1 MKDLMAEAMH
11 QRPDLAA
18 ALAQRDAAVADV
30 TVARAAGR
38 PSISVSAGRTRID
51 TTGVPLQNYNQIGV
65 TLTVPIFN
73 GFSVGYGVRQA
84 QGALEAREVNA
95 EQIRLNVSQDVWNGY
110 YGLESANQQLA
121 ATTTLVRTALQ
132 NQEVA
137 VGRYQAGVGTV
148 LDLLTAQTA
157 AASAQQ
163 TRITAEYN
171 WEVSRARLVLALGRL
186 TSAEPLRGSSVP

>member
-1 MKDLMAEAMH
+1 MFSFAKGTNRGKVAV
-11 QRPDLAA
+11 
-18 ALAQRDAAVADV
+18 AAVAL
-30 TVARAAGR
+30 
-38 PSISVSAGRTRID
+38 I
-51 TTGVPLQNYNQIGV
+51 
-65 TLTVPIFN
+65 
-73 GFSVGYGVRQA
+73 
-84 QGALEAREVNA
+84 GALALVGCSGQPLTTREKGTLGGGVLGA
-95 EQIRLNVSQDVWNGY
+95 GTGAIIGAAVGAPGAGAAIGGALGAGTGY
-110 YGLESANQQLA
+110 VIGN
-121 ATTTLVRTALQ
+121 ALQ